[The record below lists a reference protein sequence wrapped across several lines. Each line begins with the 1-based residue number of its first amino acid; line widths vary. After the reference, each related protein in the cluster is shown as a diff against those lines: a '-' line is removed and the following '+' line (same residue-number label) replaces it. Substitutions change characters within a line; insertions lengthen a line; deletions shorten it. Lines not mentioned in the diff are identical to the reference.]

1 MARKGGVVKMMADIQ
16 ILYVKC
22 SYIPDG
28 QGLTQG
34 GKSLVYGDKV
44 AIDDKLTLYFTK
56 NLLCP

>member
-1 MARKGGVVKMMADIQ
+1 MMADIQ

-22 SYIPDG
+22 GYIPDG